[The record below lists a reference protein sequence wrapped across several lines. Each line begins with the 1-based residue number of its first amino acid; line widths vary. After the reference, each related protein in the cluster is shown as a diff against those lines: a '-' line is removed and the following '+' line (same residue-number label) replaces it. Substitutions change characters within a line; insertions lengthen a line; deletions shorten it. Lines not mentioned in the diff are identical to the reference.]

1 MMPDEDLRDT
11 YIKSVLN
18 DVGTVLS
25 GKDLMLLQNTM
36 YAKFEGFTL
45 ARTCKE
51 LVVDDGNNAACRLS
65 RYKKCLGTRGLKQL
79 LFMRKLLL
87 MMLNMHTKNIVKHSP
102 WVRRQPRHRFL

>member
-25 GKDLMLLQNTM
+25 GKDLMLLQNT
-36 YAKFEGFTL
+36 
-45 ARTCKE
+45 
-51 LVVDDGNNAACRLS
+51 
-65 RYKKCLGTRGLKQL
+65 
-79 LFMRKLLL
+79 
-87 MMLNMHTKNIVKHSP
+87 

>member
-36 YAKFEGFTL
+36 YANLRDLPLREHAK
-45 ARTCKE
+45 
-51 LVVDDGNNAACRLS
+51 NWLS
-65 RYKKCLGTRGLKQL
+65 MTATTR
-79 LFMRKLLL
+79 
-87 MMLNMHTKNIVKHSP
+87 IS
-102 WVRRQPRHRFL
+102 